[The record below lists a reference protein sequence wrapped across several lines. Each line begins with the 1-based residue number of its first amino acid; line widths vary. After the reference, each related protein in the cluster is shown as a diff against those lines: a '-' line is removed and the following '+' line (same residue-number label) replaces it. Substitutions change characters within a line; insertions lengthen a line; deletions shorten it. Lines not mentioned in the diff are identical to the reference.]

1 MIYRLRFDR
10 FNFLVGDISFNEV
23 KAKTGDHFAL
33 DAPLW
38 SDIWRPMEIT
48 FRDDSDEQNVPI
60 PPDITC
66 WLTDNLFLNKKA
78 YDSIESQLTKYGE
91 LLPCTC
97 EGTPYWILHVTHKTN
112 MNAVD
117 LSNSERIVEAGG
129 YIDMQSL
136 AFNET
141 KLNNAL
147 IFKTEFSNYRNI
159 YCTEKFKSLVE
170 AAELKGLLFSNDLA
184 CINEP

>member
-10 FNFLVGDISFNEV
+10 FNFLVGDISLDEV
-23 KAKTGDHFAL
+23 KAKTGHYFAL

-38 SDIWRPMEIT
+38 SDIWRPMEIA
-48 FRDDSDEQNVPI
+48 FRDDSDEQNVVI

-66 WLTDNLFLNKKA
+66 WLTDNLFLNKTA
-78 YDSIESQLTKYGE
+78 CDAIGGQLTKYGE

-97 EGTPYWILHVTHKTN
+97 EGIPYWILHVTNKTG
-112 MNAVD
+112 MDAID
-117 LSNSERIVEAGG
+117 LSKSERVVEAGG

-136 AFNET
+136 VFKEAR
-141 KLNNAL
+141 LRGDL

-159 YCTEKFKSLVE
+159 YCTEEFKSLIE
-170 AAELKGLLFSNDLA
+170 SLDLKGLLFSTDLA
-184 CINEP
+184 GIYES